1 MSKIISLREQKIKK
15 FHDYLDK
22 KIQGAKE
29 KFSFINNEFLEEH
42 VQEGNVSLEDVVK
55 VMWVLAKKMDDIEVD
70 LIKLKLIILEAQQND
85 KEE

>member
-1 MSKIISLREQKIKK
+1 
-15 FHDYLDK
+15 
-22 KIQGAKE
+22 
-29 KFSFINNEFLEEH
+29 LEEH

>member
-29 KFSFINNEFLEEH
+29 KFSFINSQLPRP
-42 VQEGNVSLEDVVK
+42 QGY
-55 VMWVLAKKMDDIEVD
+55 
-70 LIKLKLIILEAQQND
+70 EACN
-85 KEE
+85 